1 MAGKVKSAI
10 DQVIAKRT
18 KGSTALIALFKI
30 RLIMNGI
37 DPDQWNES
45 SPDDPQVLARVE
57 SIAEGVVK
65 DMDASG

>member
-1 MAGKVKSAI
+1 MPGKVKAAI
-10 DQVIAKRT
+10 DQIIAKPT
-18 KGSTALIALFKI
+18 KGGTARIALFKI